1 MHAQRRPWQPCDT
14 LRARLRPLQVMIK
27 ALQMGVEIF
36 LPLALTGCAIR
47 ELQQLIVTWPRSW
60 ASWPALDTLT

>member
-1 MHAQRRPWQPCDT
+1 
-14 LRARLRPLQVMIK
+14 MIK